1 MMAITKNRLG
11 SGNAFNIAA
20 DTHLIMM
27 AAQFLD
33 LEPGDFV
40 DMLGG
45 MYLHSGHFGPAGY
58 EADVNIGAPV
68 CL

>member
-20 DTHLIMM
+20 DAHLTMM

-33 LEPGDFV
+33 LEPGV
-40 DMLGG
+40 AV
-45 MYLHSGHFGPAGY
+45 HTSGDQHLNSNLFEPDGY
-58 EADVNIGAPV
+58 ATDAEG
-68 CL
+68 